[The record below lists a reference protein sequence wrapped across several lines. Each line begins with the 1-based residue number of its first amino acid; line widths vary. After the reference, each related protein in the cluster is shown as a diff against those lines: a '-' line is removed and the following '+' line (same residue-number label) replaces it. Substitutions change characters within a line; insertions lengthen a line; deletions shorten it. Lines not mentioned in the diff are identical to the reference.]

1 MKRPSYVAYWPGT
14 PGGHVCFLADEAL
27 KAKRSDVQ
35 LNMAAAKSRQTA
47 LARGNSG
54 TIKGLSA
61 NGDANARDVSKAMLP
76 ARKVKV
82 PA

>member
-1 MKRPSYVAYWPGT
+1 MTRPYKVCWPGD

-35 LNMAAAKSRQTA
+35 LNMAAARSRQTA
-47 LARGNSG
+47 LAKGITG

-61 NGDANARDVSKAMLP
+61 GGDANVQDASKALVP
-76 ARKVKV
+76 KRKVRV